1 MNFVVGVGLLEPQTA
16 NGSESFLTPS
26 LAATTHQHQLP
37 AQLRGRASIA
47 FARALAGRQYA
58 NPKIRQQK
66 TGGVV
71 LSCAEAR

>member
-26 LAATTHQHQLP
+26 LAATHQHQLP
-37 AQLRGRASIA
+37 AQLRGRASIT

-58 NPKIRQQK
+58 NPKIRQQT